1 MKAKDHWVVDS
12 KSIWYTTLTLFYE
25 NWFLD
30 LWIPWSCIFVCMI
43 MTNDA
48 RTKTTSDVFMNIMI
62 LFALVYCGV
71 HACVYCSVCNYFV
84 CFFFFSK
91 SVWNNSEIWIH
102 NQQWKKI
109 PKTDF
114 EYTAKCMEQEQYW
127 LIDSKMTV
135 TECMQYK
142 QQVVMV
148 QTFAFSSYAQANDLE
163 CLGLSR
169 GC

>member
-1 MKAKDHWVVDS
+1 MVHNTNL
-12 KSIWYTTLTLFYE
+12 ILREL
-25 NWFLD
+25 
-30 LWIPWSCIFVCMI
+30 IPWSLDPLKLHFCVHDYDKWRTNENNKWCVYEYNDIVCIGVLWGACM
-43 MTNDA
+43 
-48 RTKTTSDVFMNIMI
+48 RI
-62 LFALVYCGV
+62 LFGV
-71 HACVYCSVCNYFV
+71 QLFCV
-84 CFFFFSK
+84 FFFTK